1 MENEKLNNALSRF
14 KQCNQKETSYAAF
27 ISSLTKMI
35 DANVFYLKA
44 ICNNDPDVY
53 YDRYFRTSK
62 PVKAHTVVYIDFSV
76 GFPKELRYG
85 HWAYVYKVMNGK
97 ALVIPLVS
105 IKNFRRNLR
114 EQELEIVVVNRGM
127 LTPSMMRLDE
137 MRWIDIQRIDLEKEV
152 PERIQTPLEVIKEKV
167 KEFLKL

>member
-76 GFPKELRYG
+76 GFPLVLMCIYMFCLLISVIFLIVYLIIKFIKMFWKE
-85 HWAYVYKVMNGK
+85 
-97 ALVIPLVS
+97 
-105 IKNFRRNLR
+105 IK
-114 EQELEIVVVNRGM
+114 
-127 LTPSMMRLDE
+127 
-137 MRWIDIQRIDLEKEV
+137 KEGV
-152 PERIQTPLEVIKEKV
+152 
-167 KEFLKL
+167 